1 MKNDTEILSIIS
13 KLHRRQTSIFNNRLK
28 DFEISYGDHSYLFI
42 INGNP
47 GLSQNEL
54 TKYLSN
60 NKATTAKILKRLVE
74 KGFVIKEVDEN
85 DKRGNKLFLGEKGK
99 EKVEELRG
107 EVVEYSDKIFEGF
120 DEEEAKDMLAKLT
133 KLLKSV
139 DRIYREEV

>member
-1 MKNDTEILSIIS
+1 
-13 KLHRRQTSIFNNRLK
+13 
-28 DFEISYGDHSYLFI
+28 
-42 INGNP
+42 
-47 GLSQNEL
+47 
-54 TKYLSN
+54 
-60 NKATTAKILKRLVE
+60 VE

-85 DKRGNKLFLGEKGK
+85 DRRGNKLFLGEKGK